1 MIIGLV
7 LCGLVAV
14 LLFVGVAERVFK
26 SFGVTYWLAF
36 VMVGLLIGSAFIP
49 SFAIA
54 GVEFNV
60 AGFVAP
66 VIFAGIFFALCKRS
80 HEVWRATVAFASVAA
95 IAVAIELL
103 IDPIVNDVVSVII
116 LGFLCGAMGFLVART
131 KLSSLA
137 AIFAGLP
144 IGDVIA
150 TVVGKYAY
158 GTPLSFGSA
167 ATFDAIILAAV
178 FSVALF
184 EAVAAVK
191 RTMNAR
197 AKVNAE
203 LAEEFDPDEY
213 KKYFDE

>member
-26 SFGVTYWLAF
+26 SFGVAYWLAF

-66 VIFAGIFFALCKRS
+66 VIFAGIFFVLCKRS
-80 HEVWRATVAFASVAA
+80 HEVWRVTVAFASVAA

-184 EAVAAVK
+184 EAVTAVK